1 MINSVNPISN
11 NAVSLSYSTYSQA
24 QSIAK
29 QVAQVVYDSLELIS
43 GSKDQGLSVQDLE
56 NIKLKIEDA
65 SATKSSA
72 YKLVNTLIDRF
83 NALSSDGK
91 NITVNDFVSS
101 VKFSVAQSFSSSTN
115 LYSALRPSGSSFES
129 SLIKQYGIDN
139 LKAFDLMQL
148 MDTLPE
154 SAVNKMIANLSS
166 SKNVNENPSKI
177 KLSKE
182 KDEIQDYRTVTK
194 EQLKFPINIAI

>member
-29 QVAQVVYDSLELIS
+29 QVAQVVYGSLEMIS

-83 NALSSDGK
+83 NALSLDGK

-115 LYSALRPSGSSFES
+115 LYNALRPSGNSFAS
-129 SLIKQYGIDN
+129 SLVNQYGLDN
-139 LKAFDLMQL
+139 LKALDLMQL
-148 MDTLPE
+148 MDVLPE
-154 SAVNKMIANLSS
+154 STVNKMIANLNSS
-166 SKNVNENPSKI
+166 QNVNENQSKI
-177 KLSKE
+177 KFSNE
-182 KDEIQDYRTVTK
+182 QDEIQDYRTVTK
-194 EQLKFPINIAI
+194 EQLQFPINIAI